1 MFRPIGAQF
10 RTITPVLLI
19 TWLMTILAL
28 LVSIFI
34 STVREIPLDT
44 FTQDPNAKMGAPFY
58 VGLFSNIGIMI
69 WSAALTVCFYAASRI
84 VKGVRRFDRE
94 FLIVSGLITLMM
106 TLDDLYQVHEFVFPH
121 YFSISENMVYLT
133 YMNIYLI
140 YFIRY
145 RNQLLNSDFIA
156 LALAFFFLGLS
167 TVIDLLPLPIEKDT
181 FLEDAMKLL
190 GAVSWLVYYMRTA
203 DELSA

>member
-1 MFRPIGAQF
+1 MFRPISVKI
-10 RTITPVLLI
+10 RTIAQVLLI

-58 VGLFSNIGIMI
+58 LGLFSNISIII
-69 WSAALTVCFYAASRI
+69 WSAALTVCFYAASRM
-84 VKGVRRFDRE
+84 VKGVRRLDRE

-156 LALAFFFLGLS
+156 LAIAFFFLGLS

-190 GAVSWLVYYMRTA
+190 GAVSWLVYYVRTA